1 MVALLQP
8 PSRSS
13 ADHAR
18 GHLRLV
24 VSEPAVDPAPVD
36 RIRPAPVVVI
46 AVAAVVF
53 GVLGLVRVVQGAPA
67 EPVVIAG
74 QAGAASV
81 VGVGSGVGVG
91 AGTGAGAVAGA
102 GVSVVVVA
110 PGDTLW
116 SIAADL
122 VPGED
127 PRPLVATLIELNGG
141 DPLQIGQQI
150 VVPKQF
156 LERS

>member
-8 PSRSS
+8 PSCSS
-13 ADHAR
+13 ADRAR

-24 VSEPAVDPAPVD
+24 VNEPAVDPAPVD

-46 AVAAVVF
+46 AVAALVF

-74 QAGAASV
+74 QAGAATV
-81 VGVGSGVGVG
+81 AGVG
-91 AGTGAGAVAGA
+91 AGAGEGPDSGAVGGA

-127 PRPLVATLIELNGG
+127 PRPLVATLIDLNGG